1 LVYGLLPARAD
12 AGMQLQGSRLQR
24 NKDRAMSEHRLIRK
38 YVNRRLYDTTQ
49 SRYVNLDDLRELV
62 TKGVQLKVVEQATGH
77 DITTPVLLQI
87 IAEGQRAGAP
97 LLSPSFLSGLI
108 RLAATGAD
116 SDLPARLDRALATA
130 LQQAPARSSNG
141 SATMGVAAAA
151 N

>member
-1 LVYGLLPARAD
+1 
-12 AGMQLQGSRLQR
+12 
-24 NKDRAMSEHRLIRK
+24 MSEHRLIRK

-62 TKGVQLKVVEQATGH
+62 TKGIQLKVVEQATGS

-87 IAEGQRAGAP
+87 IAEGQRAGAQ

-116 SDLPARLDRALATA
+116 PELPGRLDRALAGA
-130 LQQAPARSSNG
+130 LQQTPGRSNG
-141 SATMGVAAAA
+141 PAPLGVVAAAA